1 MATEPWLD
9 QPQAGDVL
17 SRAILLDEIRSNL
30 IAVLS
35 DYLNA
40 GDDSVETA
48 LITRAETLFLGEI
61 IPSRRDW
68 ETLNDALRTLAT
80 IKEQGTMYEGFLS
93 NLDDSLGLSDLERIQ
108 AFLDAIQRLAP
119 QAGKVQLSVGAPTRY
134 FVTNPTHNVTTVG
147 DNPPLHTV
155 HLNWTLANA
164 SPSQSTLTFNLT
176 PSASED
182 VAEYTLETKAG
193 TYTGTQTL
201 APNEASVS
209 ETIVWSNH
217 FSTSELAD
225 VSVISTLTATDKR
238 GNQTTSMPSFAK
250 LPASTPIPQGVNAY
264 EVEYSLNNGNY
275 ALCYNGVQTTCS
287 FAPKP
292 ITGIYRFR
300 VRAIDANG
308 QSYGG
313 QNASGYTDW
322 AYSTEIPLTFL
333 PEKPDVPQPTVTTTW
348 IAATV
353 TWPAVA
359 RAEWYEVWMGDE
371 WWARN
376 NEGSTHNYWQ
386 RVELNEARSVTLK
399 NLNQGKTYTFYVR
412 AGNPGGTSV
421 GSAVATIKVR
431 TLHSVNYNSTW
442 SNVFKTDYNY
452 RNYYGNISYNK
463 AGWYPTNNV
472 YQGEWVDAPWGS
484 TGWSCGRGGGY
495 CAWGGQQWGNN
506 MSFIY
511 FDYGRMRNELRGKVI
526 QSVTIILRRI
536 DDATH
541 GWSEAQPLYLYGHDR
556 WQDYSTSSPNALT
569 LFHGDSFKTPV
580 NIYNQQPIANI
591 QFNYGETENI
601 TNAKTKGLVEGIVA
615 GRLMGLGIVKYYGE
629 SLYNH
634 APQTDKAYMILST
647 TMTIRVNYYDN

>member
-9 QPQAGDVL
+9 QPQAGDIL

-61 IPSRRDW
+61 IPSRNDW

-93 NLDDSLGLSDLERIQ
+93 DLDDSLGLSDLERIQ

-119 QAGKVQLSVGAPTRY
+119 QAGNVQLSVGTPTRY
-134 FVTNPTHNVTTVG
+134 FVTDPTHNVTTVG

-155 HLNWTLANA
+155 HLNWTLTDA
-164 SPSQSTLTFNLT
+164 SPSQSALTFNLT

-201 APNEASVS
+201 APNEAPVS

-217 FSTSELAD
+217 FSAAELVD

-250 LPASTPIPQGVNAY
+250 LPASTQIPQGVNAY
-264 EVEYSLNNGNY
+264 EVEYSLNGGNY
-275 ALCYNGVQTTCS
+275 ALCYTGAQTTCS

-308 QSYGG
+308 QTYGG

-322 AYSTEIPLTFL
+322 AYSAEIPLTFL
-333 PEKPDVPQPTVTTTW
+333 PEKPDVPQPTVATTW

-386 RVELNEARSVTLK
+386 RVELNEARSVTLH

-431 TLHSVNYNSTW
+431 TLHSVAYNSTW

-452 RNYYGNISYNK
+452 RDSYGNLSYNK

-472 YQGEWVDAPWGS
+472 YQGEWVDAPWGN
-484 TGWSCGRGGGY
+484 TGWSCGRGAGY

-511 FDYGRMRNELRGKVI
+511 FDYGKIRRELAGKVI
-526 QSVTIILRRI
+526 QSVTITVRRI

-580 NIYNQQPIANI
+580 NVYNQQPIANI
-591 QFNYGETENI
+591 QFSYGETENI
-601 TNAKTKGLVEGIVA
+601 TNAKTIGLVEGIVA

-647 TMTIRVNYYDN
+647 TMTIHVNYYDN